1 MTVFSFSEEA
11 AVNTRGFFSDTITVK
26 LFLVITSLFLFSLP
40 AWAQSPDTAKADTT
54 NGSSTALSREFFG
67 ISLKDSVTQVKD
79 SLKGH
84 PYFFYRGDP
93 DVSFMPQTTQTVI
106 DCEGRYYVKRGFF
119 QFSEESLYIM
129 TLYLNPERLDYF
141 SMFTAMTKKYGR
153 PVSLDPTGAV
163 WRSGQT
169 RLSLEKPL
177 TFKYIDQETFDK
189 IKSGGEA
196 EKSFED
202 TSREKFLDSF

>member
-1 MTVFSFSEEA
+1 
-11 AVNTRGFFSDTITVK
+11 VK
-26 LFLVITSLFLFSLP
+26 LFFVITGLFLFSVSAWTQAP
-40 AWAQSPDTAKADTT
+40 ATGANGGAA
-54 NGSSTALSREFFG
+54 NGSSAALSREFFG
-67 ISLKDSVTQVKD
+67 ISLKDNLTQVKD
-79 SLKGH
+79 RLKGH

-106 DCEGRYYVKRGFF
+106 DCEGMYYVKRGFF

-141 SMFTAMTKKYGR
+141 SLFTALTKKYGR
-153 PVSLDPTGAV
+153 PASLDPTGAV

-177 TFKYIDQETFDK
+177 TFKYIDEETFDK
-189 IKSGGEA
+189 LKSDGESQ
-196 EKSFED
+196 KSLED